1 MIRAAGL
8 QSTRK
13 ALSMSYVQITSA
25 CFSNVLGAQGLDR
38 GRFDAILGNTK
49 PVVETLRAQHAD
61 GSLPLLR
68 LPELTDDIA
77 ALEPVAAR
85 YRDQFDDVVIL
96 GTGGSSLGG
105 QTLCQLADVGFGP
118 QESAPSLHFFD
129 NVDPH
134 SISVMLER
142 LALGRTGFLVISKS
156 GSTAETMTLFLVCL
170 KAVLDTVGEDHAADH
185 FTAITEPGDNLL
197 RRLADSYD
205 MVVLDHDPGIGGRYS
220 ALSLVGLLPV
230 MIAGLDAKAI
240 RDGAASILKPVLA
253 GEVPENIE
261 AAVGAA
267 ISVGLATENNILST
281 VMMPY
286 VDRLADFGLWFR
298 QLWAESLGKQ
308 GRGTTPINALGTVD
322 QHSQLQLY
330 LDGPSDK
337 MFTIIMLSCA
347 GNGPSVDSG
356 LADDEALTYLS
367 GKSVGD
373 LMDAEQ
379 RATAETLI
387 RNNRPTRII
396 KLDHLDETV
405 MGALMMHF
413 MLETIIAAHLFGVD
427 PFDQPAVEEG
437 KVLTRKYLAGEEG

>member
-1 MIRAAGL
+1 
-8 QSTRK
+8 
-13 ALSMSYVQITSA
+13 MSYVQLTSS
-25 CFSNVLGAQGLDR
+25 CFSDVLGTHGLDI
-38 GRFDAILGNTK
+38 GQFAALLEKTK
-49 PVVETLRAQHAD
+49 PALETMRMQHAD
-61 GSLPLLR
+61 GSLPVLR
-68 LPELTDDIA
+68 LPEQTEDIE
-77 ALEPVAAR
+77 ALMPIASR
-85 YRDQFDDVVIL
+85 YRVQFDDVVIL

-105 QTLCQLADVGFGP
+105 QTLCRLADVGFGP
-118 QESAPSLHFFD
+118 REGAPRLHFFD

-134 SISVMLER
+134 SISAMLER
-142 LALGRTGFLVISKS
+142 LTLDRTGFIVISKS
-156 GSTAETMTLFLVCL
+156 GSTVETMTQFLVCL
-170 KAVLDTVGEDHAADH
+170 KAVQDVVGKDNAVGH

-197 RRLADSYD
+197 RRLAKNHG
-205 MVVLDHDPGIGGRYS
+205 MTVLDHDPDIGGRYS

-230 MIAGLDAKAI
+230 MIAGLDAKAV
-240 RDGAASILKPVLA
+240 REGAARVLNPVLA
-253 GEVPENIE
+253 GEPPEKIE
-261 AAVGAA
+261 AVVGAA

-308 GRGTTPINALGTVD
+308 GKGTTPINALGTVD

-330 LDGPSDK
+330 LDGPRDK
-337 MFTIIMLSCA
+337 MFTVIMLSCT
-347 GNGPSVDSG
+347 GDGPSVDPA
-356 LADDEALTYLS
+356 LADDKALAYLS

-387 RNNRPTRII
+387 RNKRPTRII
-396 KLDHLDETV
+396 QLDRLDETV

-437 KVLTRKYLAGEEG
+437 KILTRQYLAGEEG